1 MNNRNLSII
10 QTINR
15 LYLAGRGVTTN
26 EAFKWELVED
36 SIDRGELWVE
46 DDVQTDDGDDDKN
59 SSTKQKGT
67 GGKNKKKTR
76 FQSTK
81 RKIESLDELD
91 NIYDKGFLKNLY
103 DVFFPPTLHYVK
115 KNKSA

>member
-1 MNNRNLSII
+1 M
-10 QTINR
+10 
-15 LYLAGRGVTTN
+15 TTN

-46 DDVQTDDGDDDKN
+46 DDVQTDDSDEDN
-59 SSTKQKGT
+59 NNTTKQKGT
-67 GGKNKKKTR
+67 RSKNKKKTR
-76 FQSTK
+76 SEATK

-115 KNKSA
+115 KHKSA